1 MGRPPSPRHSTA
13 NTLSRSIPTAGS
25 PPLRTARANAWAPPI
40 PRLPPLYQRAPPPSP
55 NPHIHSGQAHASTLA
70 KRTHPLWPS
79 ARIHLGQAH
88 GQRGRAP
95 SLNSPIRAP
104 SRTSRPPLHPPK
116 KPPSAFYAGVS
127 ERSPDHRSES
137 PRHRHSP
144 RHLQP
149 CRRFPPSTCAAVT
162 SATLPPIAPPP
173 SAGSLR

>member
-1 MGRPPSPRHSTA
+1 MPSLALRHPERSGNGPPAQPATLNREHPQSIHPDGGLST
-13 NTLSRSIPTAGS
+13 SSHRAGQCLGAPNS
-25 PPLRTARANAWAPPI
+25 GPPAP
-40 PRLPPLYQRAPPPSP
+40 LPE
-55 NPHIHSGQAHASTLA
+55 GASTQSKPA
-70 KRTHPLWPS
+70 HPLWPS

-162 SATLPPIAPPP
+162 SATLPPVAPPP